1 LRGRRD
7 DGRINEE
14 NPLQNEENFRQLLR
28 FSLEAGDTVLGE
40 HLQNSG
46 SNATYIS
53 KTTQN
58 QLIEACGTVVR
69 EVISNRI
76 KEAQFFSVVFD
87 KTTGAL
93 FLKIM
98 ACHFLYKKKLICK
111 ESGMP

>member
-1 LRGRRD
+1 MGLMVK
-7 DGRINEE
+7 
-14 NPLQNEENFRQLLR
+14 
-28 FSLEAGDTVLGE
+28 AGDTVLGK

-69 EVISNRI
+69 EVILKRI

-87 KTTGAL
+87 KTTDISTIPQLSIVITYVHG
-93 FLKIM
+93 
-98 ACHFLYKKKLICK
+98 KLL
-111 ESGMP
+111 